1 MASKPPRVEAPGDDS
16 VVFEGSIRGSIVAVT
31 MRIER
36 REPVDALVIGGG
48 VTGCAVARDA
58 AARGLTV
65 LLAESVD
72 LAFGTSG
79 RSTKLLHGGLR
90 YLEHGHLGLVR
101 EALRE
106 RETTARLAPQ
116 LALPLR
122 LIAPVRR
129 GSRPGPWT
137 TRLGVALY
145 DVLAGRHPLP
155 RGTWVGPGELADL
168 APGLA
173 PGFGG
178 GVAFSD
184 RQTDD
189 ARLTVAI
196 AKDAARRGARI
207 RVGLAVVSIE
217 PAKDGFLVG
226 CRAESGGPE
235 AIAARAVVNAS
246 GAWGDRIDASASSG
260 APRLR
265 ASRGAHL
272 VLDRLPLSCALL
284 LSGERR
290 GHRLFAI
297 PWRGLTLFGTTDV
310 EDHGDPGREVPEAD
324 DLVLLFHEARRM
336 FPAVRLTRRD
346 VVWAF
351 TGVRPLVPSRG
362 DTLSSSRE
370 HRIEDDR
377 GLIRVVGGKL
387 TTWRLM
393 GEQVVDALVSRLGR
407 GGRSPETLL
416 VDRLPEEPQGTYAER
431 TEVAVREEF
440 ARHADDVV
448 FRRLPIGHDPRRV
461 RAALPEIVD
470 GMARHFSWS
479 AETRKSEESRVL
491 AHLESVERALDL
503 ALGAA
508 EPARQE

>member
-1 MASKPPRVEAPGDDS
+1 MTARPDS
-16 VVFEGSIRGSIVAVT
+16 
-31 MRIER
+31 
-36 REPVDALVIGGG
+36 REPVDAVVIGGG
-48 VTGCAVARDA
+48 VTGCSIARDA

-65 LLAESVD
+65 LLAESTD

-106 RETTARLAPQ
+106 REATARLAPQ

-129 GSRPGPWT
+129 GQRPGPWT
-137 TRLGVALY
+137 TRIGVALY
-145 DVLAGRHPLP
+145 DLLAGRHPLP
-155 RGTWVGPGELADL
+155 RGAWVDPAELADL
-168 APGLA
+168 APALA

-217 PAKDGFLVG
+217 PAKDGFLVS
-226 CRAESGGPE
+226 CRAESGETEEIP
-235 AIAARAVVNAS
+235 ARAVVNAS
-246 GAWGDRIDASASSG
+246 GAWGDRIDASASAG

-310 EDHGDPGREVPEAD
+310 EDHGDPGREVPEED
-324 DLVLLFHEARRM
+324 DLVLLFHEARRL

-370 HRIEDDR
+370 HRIVDDG

-393 GEQVVDALVSRLGR
+393 GEQAVDTLVLRLGR
-407 GGRSPETLL
+407 GGRSPDALL
-416 VDRLPEEPQGTYAER
+416 VERLPEEPGGTYAER

-461 RAALPEIVD
+461 RAALPEIVEV
-470 GMARHFSWS
+470 MARQLGWS
-479 AETRKSEESRVL
+479 AEVRRSEEARVL
-491 AHLESVERALDL
+491 SHLETVSRALDL
-503 ALGAA
+503 ALGPA
-508 EPARQE
+508 ETVPQG